1 MTDRRTVWII
11 LLLATALRLIIAAR
25 IPLVD
30 DEAYY
35 WTWSQRLAWGYPDH
49 PPAIAAVIRAT
60 TSVLG
65 RSALAVRTGPIL
77 LHLGI
82 AWLLYDLGRR
92 MFGAET
98 GALAA
103 LWYQTVPLFSIG
115 GMLSFPDA
123 PFIFFWMLTMW
134 ALWRA
139 ARETAWGW
147 WVLVGTGVG
156 LAALSKLAAL
166 FLGIAVAGYLLWGE
180 RGRRWWRRPEIY
192 GAAVLALALMVP
204 MLQWNAAHGGIMV
217 AKARDPY
224 AWVSTGIPALNALAY
239 AGAHLLYYGPL
250 AAVLLLLALAG
261 AWRGPRATDPRYVL
275 VLWMAVPILV
285 VFGAMS
291 FDGTAKPHWTAPAYL
306 TMLLPAAALWTTL
319 RSVRLWR
326 ALVTA
331 AVAVNLVLVGGLVTV
346 AFWPGS
352 PAAREQRAWP
362 EFAVELQ
369 RLVEATPAS
378 PGRFILVPDYQTAA
392 QIEYHLGGTLV
403 TTPFGFDA
411 YEVWI
416 SRQRLIDWNAIY
428 LTADD
433 PAPGIPI
440 ERMFRQVEQ
449 LPPLSFALRGQIFRT
464 YTVYR
469 GLGYRGFPRPV
480 ARPL

>member
-1 MTDRRTVWII
+1 
-11 LLLATALRLIIAAR
+11 
-25 IPLVD
+25 
-30 DEAYY
+30 
-35 WTWSQRLAWGYPDH
+35 
-49 PPAIAAVIRAT
+49 
-60 TSVLG
+60 
-65 RSALAVRTGPIL
+65 
-77 LHLGI
+77 
-82 AWLLYDLGRR
+82 
-92 MFGAET
+92 
-98 GALAA
+98 
-103 LWYQTVPLFSIG
+103 
-115 GMLSFPDA
+115 MLSFPDA

-139 ARETAWGW
+139 SRETAWGW
-147 WVLVGTGVG
+147 WALVGTGVG

-217 AKARDPY
+217 AKARNPY

-239 AGAHLLYYGPL
+239 AGAHLFYYGPL

-261 AWRGPRATDPRYVL
+261 AWRGPRATDPRNVL

-306 TMLLPAAALWTTL
+306 TMLLPAAALWATL

-331 AVAVNLVLVGGLVTV
+331 AVAVNLVLVGGLATV
-346 AFWPGS
+346 GFWPGS
-352 PAAREQRAWP
+352 PAAQEQRAWP

-369 RLVEATPAS
+369 RLVEATPVS

-440 ERMFRQVEQ
+440 ERMFRRVEQ